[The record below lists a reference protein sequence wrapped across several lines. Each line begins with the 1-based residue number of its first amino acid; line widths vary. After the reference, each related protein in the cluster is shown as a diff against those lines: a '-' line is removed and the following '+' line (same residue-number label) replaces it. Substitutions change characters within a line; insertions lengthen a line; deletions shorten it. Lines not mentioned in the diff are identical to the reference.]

1 MAQVSLNTP
10 SLRNRYL
17 LLTVFVATC
26 AAVVV
31 WVFYRDLSH
40 TQEEVIAR
48 LEQSRTWARQ
58 LDEVRNDYTRLY
70 QEIDLF
76 LLDPLRGRRPLE
88 IQASVDT
95 AVLKIASFH
104 AALKQAGS
112 EMQYPVAHLH
122 NDLLVLRG
130 LSDDLFKSRM
140 DVRRQYPGMAISAFE
155 MVPFQQNVS
164 NGFGILINE
173 IESGSLK
180 PESPQIYPTL
190 LKAQGIWSNVVS
202 QMRIY
207 LANRFASFSNS
218 ILVEQSRS
226 LDDLY
231 AQLNVKI
238 ESLGQAYARE
248 DSFEGAEVIK
258 SIRSDAVR
266 WYTLFQTVR
275 KISESEKWR
284 GDTLIMKTG
293 IIPLINDMTQD
304 FLDAENDLQAYEKQV
319 AQRLQESKR
328 NLTLFLVIMVGLF
341 LAFIMVILVSLD
353 WLVFRP
359 LGVVVEALKARTFDK
374 VAPQALRAS
383 TREIGHLIEA
393 YQEMDRQVSQRQH
406 DLEHQALH
414 DALTSLP
421 NRFLL
426 NQRLE
431 YQFLS
436 ADRNDKG
443 FVLILMDLNNFKDIN
458 DALGHLAGD
467 ALLIEVSRRL
477 ASQVRKSDTLARLGG
492 DEFALLLQSVT
503 LEEAKP
509 LAQAMHDALT
519 APFRLN
525 GHTINIGISIGIA
538 GYPDD
543 ASDATTLLQHAD
555 IAMYHSKRNR
565 QPFAC
570 YNASQDFFSQN
581 RLTLSNDL
589 RQAIEQD
596 HLELYFQ
603 PQVDMAT
610 GLLFGAEALLRWK
623 HPEHGY
629 IRPDKVVELAEYMGS
644 IYTLS
649 SWVLDRAIRTCAAWH
664 AQGHCLSVS
673 VNLSVHDL
681 TNTSLGE
688 QIDLMLARYG
698 LPGERLTLEVTESG
712 MMDNPGRSI
721 EMLRSLSARGIKL
734 SIDDFGTGFS
744 SLAYLKLLPVD
755 ELKIDKSFVLD
766 MENNPSDAM
775 IVQSTIALGHN
786 LGLKVVAEGVETPS
800 SMERIKAYGCDFTQG
815 YFISKPLPANA
826 FADFVK
832 DWRALAIA
840 Q

>member
-1 MAQVSLNTP
+1 MSLDTP
-10 SLRNRYL
+10 SLRNRYI
-17 LLTVFVATC
+17 LLTIVIAVS

-31 WVFYRDLSH
+31 WLFYRDLTH

-48 LEQSRTWARQ
+48 LEQSRAWARQ
-58 LDEVRNDYTRLY
+58 LDEIRNDYTRLY
-70 QEIDLF
+70 QDIDLF
-76 LLDPLRGRRPLE
+76 LLDPLRGRRPRE
-88 IQASVDT
+88 IQASVDL
-95 AVLKIASFH
+95 AVGKIAAFH
-104 AALKQAGS
+104 ATLEQARS
-112 EMQYPVAHLH
+112 DMQYPVQHLH
-122 NDLLVLRG
+122 DDLLVLRG

-140 DVRRQYPGMAISAFE
+140 DVRRQYPGMAISAFD

-180 PESPQIYPTL
+180 PASPQIYPTL
-190 LKAQGIWSNVVS
+190 LKAHGIWSNVVS

-231 AQLNVKI
+231 AQLLEKI
-238 ESLGQAYARE
+238 EIIKQAYARE
-248 DSFEGAEVIK
+248 DSFEGAEVIRG
-258 SIRSDAVR
+258 IQSDAAR
-266 WYTLFQTVR
+266 WHALFQSVR
-275 KISESEKWR
+275 RVSESEKWR
-284 GDTLIMKTG
+284 GDTLLMKTE
-293 IIPLINDMTQD
+293 IIPLINDITED
-304 FLDAENDLQAYEKQV
+304 FLDAEGELQSYEKQV

-328 NLTLFLVIMVGLF
+328 TLTLFLATMVGLF
-341 LAFIMVILVSLD
+341 LAFIMAILVSLD

-383 TREIGHLIEA
+383 TREIGQLIEA

-436 ADRNDKG
+436 ADRNAKG
-443 FVLILMDLNNFKDIN
+443 FVLVLMDLNNFKDIN

-467 ALLIEVSRRL
+467 ALLIEVARRL
-477 ASQVRKSDTLARLGG
+477 AGQVRKSDTLARLGG
-492 DEFALLLQSVT
+492 DEFALLLQGVS
-503 LEEAKP
+503 LEEAQP

-519 APFRLN
+519 APFSIN
-525 GHTINIGISIGIA
+525 GHAINIGISIGIA

-543 ASDATTLLQHAD
+543 AGDATTLMQHAD
-555 IAMYHSKRNR
+555 IAMYYSKRNR
-565 QPFAC
+565 QPFAY

-589 RQAIEQD
+589 RQAIEHD
-596 HLELYFQ
+596 HLELHFQ
-603 PQVDMAT
+603 PQVDIAS
-610 GLLFGAEALLRWK
+610 GRLAGAEALLRWK
-623 HPEHGY
+623 HPEHGH

-649 SWVLDRAIRTCAAWH
+649 AWVLDRALRECAAWH
-664 AQGHCLSVS
+664 AQGHRLSVS

-681 TNTSLGE
+681 TNTGLGE
-688 QIDLMLARYG
+688 QIDRMLERHG
-698 LPGERLTLEVTESG
+698 LPGECLILEITESG

-786 LGLKVVAEGVETPS
+786 LGLKVVAEGVETPA
-800 SMERIKAYGCDFTQG
+800 SMELIKVYGCDLTQG
-815 YFISKPLPANA
+815 YYISKPLPAKA
-826 FADFVK
+826 FAEFAR
-832 DWRALAIA
+832 DWRAPSPAP
-840 Q
+840 